1 MGYDGRF
8 FAFVVTLSLSL
19 LTGNLVLL
27 LGGIGFLAVLPLSYY
42 RQKELFWRKRRKKND
57 CGKLNGNSK
66 GRRLSKMS
74 STKLK
79 PTIIHGLCRK
89 LKPRSVIYAKGIVE
103 NDALCLI
110 GIIYQLSVFGFL
122 WLRRIW
128 SSGVKTA
135 GLRAI
140 TYCGRSFLTSSAGL
154 PKAAALMRIF
164 CLVRPKHA
172 G

>member
-1 MGYDGRF
+1 MEIIYVEDAMLRNLFLAAVDLFSISLLAAAAGALLAKRRTLMYWWVMMAGF

-27 LGGIGFLAVLPLSYY
+27 LGGIGFLAVLPLSYC
-42 RQKELFWRKRRKKND
+42 RQKELFWRRRRKKND

-89 LKPRSVIYAKGIVE
+89 LKTAKR
-103 NDALCLI
+103 D
-110 GIIYQLSVFGFL
+110 
-122 WLRRIW
+122 LR
-128 SSGVKTA
+128 
-135 GLRAI
+135 
-140 TYCGRSFLTSSAGL
+140 
-154 PKAAALMRIF
+154 
-164 CLVRPKHA
+164 
-172 G
+172 